1 MSGKPG
7 RGHSGLWLSPSLA
20 DPFPHRYVLNV
31 QLLIPGR
38 PRDGNSAIAA
48 QGFRPFR
55 SKLSEEIPMAFV
67 NEVVS
72 DEDLAKYN
80 LPFKPG
86 AGRYWTRDRERDSY
100 LWGGIVENFA
110 RDYVPE
116 GRFWLFIQETCLDV
130 SLSVRILSRGSQT
143 CPARIVWEEITHIQ
157 PWRLNGVDED
167 EFLNVLKEAL
177 RVYGLDGEKVNLSL
191 EAIVTFLF

>member
-1 MSGKPG
+1 MAFGF
-7 RGHSGLWLSPSLA
+7 SPSLA
-20 DPFPHRYVLNV
+20 DPFSHRYLLNV

-38 PRDGNSAIAA
+38 SRDGNSAIAD
-48 QGFRPFR
+48 QGFRPFG
-55 SKLSEEIPMAFV
+55 SKPSEEILMAFV

-72 DEDLAKYN
+72 DEDIAKYN

-116 GRFWLFIQETCLDV
+116 GRFWFFFQATCLDV
-130 SLSVRILSRGSQT
+130 SLSVRILSRGSHAS
-143 CPARIVWEEITHIQ
+143 PSRIVWEEVTHIQ
-157 PWRLNGVDED
+157 PWRLNRVDES
-167 EFLNVLKEAL
+167 EFLSVLKEAL
-177 RVYGLDGEKVNLSL
+177 RAYGFDGEKVQSGHK
-191 EAIVTFLF
+191 AIVTFLF

>member
-1 MSGKPG
+1 
-7 RGHSGLWLSPSLA
+7 
-20 DPFPHRYVLNV
+20 
-31 QLLIPGR
+31 
-38 PRDGNSAIAA
+38 
-48 QGFRPFR
+48 
-55 SKLSEEIPMAFV
+55 MAFV

-72 DEDLAKYN
+72 DEDIAKYN

-116 GRFWLFIQETCLDV
+116 GRFWFFFEEACLDV
-130 SLSVRILSRGSQT
+130 SLNVRILSRGSQDS
-143 CPARIVWEEITHIQ
+143 PPRIVWEEITHVQ
-157 PWRLNGVDED
+157 PWRPNGVDKP
-167 EFLNVLKEAL
+167 EFRYALKEAL
-177 RVYGLDGEKVNLSL
+177 RAYGFDGEKAQSNH